1 MYFDLRFDVVK
12 FFPSQ
17 MEFSGLK
24 DSSLTYE
31 DKMQYVTALKKKY
44 GFPIEEKP
52 AAAVT
57 DEAKKK

>member
-1 MYFDLRFDVVK
+1 
-12 FFPSQ
+12 

-44 GFPIEEKP
+44 GFPIEERP

-57 DEAKKK
+57 AEAKKK